1 MRQISAQI
9 LDETSL
15 DELASGHRLELV
27 RGGKRIAE
35 IVPISAADAASESV
49 PAQTE
54 AEQRAAVER
63 FVKWMDKGIDLKGLR
78 IDRDELYDRG

>member
-1 MRQISAQI
+1 MRQVSAQI

-35 IVPISAADAASESV
+35 IVPVNDEAEAVSAAQTDAER
-49 PAQTE
+49 
-54 AEQRAAVER
+54 RAAVER
-63 FVKWMDKGIDLKGLR
+63 FVRWMDKGIDLKGLR
-78 IDRDELYDRG
+78 IDRDELYDRD

>member
-1 MRQISAQI
+1 MRQVSAQI
-9 LDETSL
+9 LDEASL
-15 DELASGHRLELV
+15 GELASGHRLELV

-35 IVPISAADAASESV
+35 IVPISAEEAASESV
-49 PAQTE
+49 PARTE
-54 AEQRAAVER
+54 AERRAAVER

>member
-27 RGGKRIAE
+27 RGGKAIAE
-35 IVPISAADAASESV
+35 IVPVVDEIEFVSTPKTDAER
-49 PAQTE
+49 
-54 AEQRAAVER
+54 RAAVER
-63 FVKWMDKGIDLKGLR
+63 FMSWMDKGIDLKGLR
-78 IDRDELYDRG
+78 VDRDELYDRD

>member
-9 LDETSL
+9 LDEQAL
-15 DELASGHRLELV
+15 GELASGHRLELV

-35 IVPISAADAASESV
+35 IVPIAEAPESESI
-49 PAQTE
+49 PARTE
-54 AEQRAAVER
+54 AERLAAVER
-63 FVKWMDKGIDLKGLR
+63 FTKWMDKGIDLKGLR